1 MEDMMP
7 VSKDSQSGF
16 SLIEMLVAMIILA
29 VGLLGMAELQITAIK
44 GNSKSGSLLSANSV
58 AQTALEEVMAVSTL
72 SDPLYGVLSVAAD
85 SATDWPVNPVR
96 SIDGLDRF
104 QITDTSTLDVGGSG
118 VTRVNIQVDSL
129 DAVSFGGTRATSE
142 AFRYLANIKTP

>member
-1 MEDMMP
+1 
-7 VSKDSQSGF
+7 
-16 SLIEMLVAMIILA
+16 
-29 VGLLGMAELQITAIK
+29 
-44 GNSKSGSLLSANSV
+44 
-58 AQTALEEVMAVSTL
+58 MAVSTL
-72 SDPLYGVLSVAAD
+72 SDTLYGVLSVAAD

-104 QITDTSTLDVGGSG
+104 QITYTSTLDVGGSG

-142 AFRYLANIKTP
+142 AFRYLTNIKTP